1 MKPMNEQD
9 YKALKERDYAY
20 AKSLSDAVDNSPD
33 PQVYYRES
41 RPVMDVKDLLVSSA
55 SDDWYGDHALF
66 YQKWSRGGSYVKM
79 TYKEALDMVNAL
91 GTALIDLGFKDQRI
105 SVTGENC
112 SQWAISYLSVIC
124 GTGVVV
130 PLDKELNE
138 SQMEELMAAA
148 EVKAIFFKGKKQ
160 EQMFRSIKE
169 RGKVDLQLMVNMD
182 ADEDNDGVLSWK
194 RLVDKGFE
202 LVHAG
207 DRRFIDAQIDAEE
220 MAELL
225 FTSGTTGASK
235 GVMLSHKNLI
245 TDVMVSPTYLKVN
258 DWDIFFSVLPLHHTY
273 ECTCGFLVPLYKG
286 AAIAYCEGL
295 KYIVKNLEEAKP
307 TMFLG
312 VPVLFETLYKRIWKT
327 AEKSGKAATLR
338 KAMKINDALKKVHI
352 DLSKK
357 LFKDIHKVFG
367 GRMRL
372 MIVGGAAINP
382 EVLDGIRSFGIN
394 ALQGYGLSEC
404 APMGALNPDQEPKS
418 ASVGKAFP
426 TCDAKIVDPD
436 EDGIGEIWLHGG
448 NVMMGYFNDPEATAE
463 AITDGWFH
471 TGDLGYLDD
480 DGYLYITG
488 RKKNVIITKNG
499 KNVFPEELEY
509 YLSNSPYIAESMVF
523 EADDEVAGDDTIIA
537 AAIMP
542 DMEEIKAKL
551 DTMTAAQVDA
561 MTGADAEEDE
571 EGGDEE
577 AAESITEEPS
587 ITDALIEKILWE
599 EVDKVNAEQ
608 PMFKKIKKVIVKKN
622 EFVHNTS
629 KKLIRFAEENK
640 RP

>member
-1 MKPMNEQD
+1 
-9 YKALKERDYAY
+9 
-20 AKSLSDAVDNSPD
+20 
-33 PQVYYRES
+33 
-41 RPVMDVKDLLVSSA
+41 
-55 SDDWYGDHALF
+55 
-66 YQKWSRGGSYVKM
+66 
-79 TYKEALDMVNAL
+79 
-91 GTALIDLGFKDQRI
+91 
-105 SVTGENC
+105 
-112 SQWAISYLSVIC
+112 
-124 GTGVVV
+124 
-130 PLDKELNE
+130 
-138 SQMEELMAAA
+138 MEELMAAA

-551 DTMTAAQVDA
+551 DTMTAAQIDA